1 MKGGIQSMASKN
13 SLDDVFKT
21 MRQYQKN
28 NSGAQTSDQS
38 TSAEPKVNS
47 TPSIN
52 QIEIP
57 KTAKQS
63 KVQRLLSH
71 LPFIHSPKRNLIYG
85 IGGTVLAIG
94 LVLAA
99 FHAIVSPTAPNSN
112 GDRSP
117 VSVTQS
123 EKQHSGDHQKSVKKK
138 TESHQKKSDE
148 KQSKQKKQESK
159 KPEQKKQ
166 ESKKPEQ
173 KKSQP
178 ARQQATQSHQTR
190 QSNRSAQHQ
199 VQPARQQTAQ
209 SHRSTQ
215 PARQQAAQPSR
226 NTQRQ
231 SQPTNNGG
239 WSMNNGGQS
248 SNAGAGSD
256 NGTMSDGVY
265 DGWDDDSRV
274 GIYDADGNLVN

>member
-1 MKGGIQSMASKN
+1 MASKN

-21 MRQYQKN
+21 MRQYQQN
-28 NSGAQTSDQS
+28 NSGTQTADRPASV
-38 TSAEPKVNS
+38 EPKVNS

-57 KTAKQS
+57 KAAKQS
-63 KVQRLLSH
+63 KVQRLLSY
-71 LPFIHSPKRNLIYG
+71 LPFMHSPKRNLIYG

-94 LVLAA
+94 LVFAA
-99 FHAIVSPTAPNSN
+99 FHAIVSPTAPNTN
-112 GDRSP
+112 GDRST

-123 EKQHSGDHQKSVKKK
+123 QKQHSDDQRKSSKKQ
-138 TESHQKKSDE
+138 TDSHKKKSDE

-166 ESKKPEQ
+166 ESKKPER

-178 ARQQATQSHQTR
+178 ARQQATESHQSR
-190 QSNRSAQHQ
+190 QSNRSTQHQ
-199 VQPARQQTAQ
+199 AQPARQQTAQ

-226 NTQRQ
+226 NTQHQ
-231 SQPTNNGG
+231 SQPAANNGG

-248 SNAGAGSD
+248 ANAGAGAGSGS
-256 NGTMSDGVY
+256 GTMSDGVY

>member
-1 MKGGIQSMASKN
+1 MASKN

-21 MRQYQKN
+21 MRQYQQN
-28 NSGAQTSDQS
+28 NSGTQTADQS

-71 LPFIHSPKRNLIYG
+71 LPFMYSPKRNLIYG

-123 EKQHSGDHQKSVKKK
+123 QKQRSDDHRKSAKKK
-138 TESHQKKSDE
+138 TESHQKKLDE
-148 KQSKQKKQESK
+148 KQSKQKKQESR

-178 ARQQATQSHQTR
+178 ARQQANTNQSH
-190 QSNRSAQHQ
+190 QSNRSTQRQ
-199 VQPARQQTAQ
+199 SQPARQQTAQ
-209 SHRSTQ
+209 SHRNAQ

-226 NTQRQ
+226 NVQRQ

-239 WSMNNGGQS
+239 WSVNNGGQS
-248 SNAGAGSD
+248 STDGAGSSS
-256 NGTMSDGVY
+256 GTMSDGVY
-265 DGWDDDSRV
+265 NGWDEDSRV

>member
-1 MKGGIQSMASKN
+1 MASKN

-28 NSGAQTSDQS
+28 NSGTQTSDQPA
-38 TSAEPKVNS
+38 SAEPKVNS

-63 KVQRLLSH
+63 KFQRLLGY
-71 LPFIHSPKRNLIYG
+71 LPFMHSPKRNLIYG

-123 EKQHSGDHQKSVKKK
+123 EKQHSDDHRKSAKKK

-173 KKSQP
+173 TKSQP
-178 ARQQATQSHQTR
+178 ARQQAAQSR
-190 QSNRSAQHQ
+190 QSNRSTQRQ
-199 VQPARQQTAQ
+199 TQPARQQAAQ
-209 SHRSTQ
+209 SHHSAQ

-239 WSMNNGGQS
+239 WSVNNNGGQP
-248 SNAGAGSD
+248 SNAGAGSGS
-256 NGTMSDGVY
+256 GTMSDGVY

>member
-1 MKGGIQSMASKN
+1 MASKN

-28 NSGAQTSDQS
+28 NSGTQISDQPV
-38 TSAEPKVNS
+38 SAEPKVNS

-63 KVQRLLSH
+63 KFQRLLGY
-71 LPFIHSPKRNLIYG
+71 LPFMHSPKRNLIYG

-112 GDRSP
+112 GDHST

-123 EKQHSGDHQKSVKKK
+123 QKQHSDDQRKSAKKK
-138 TESHQKKSDE
+138 TDSRKKKSDE
-148 KQSKQKKQESK
+148 KKQESK

-190 QSNRSAQHQ
+190 QSNRSTQHQ
-199 VQPARQQTAQ
+199 AQPARHQASQ
-209 SHRSTQ
+209 SHQSAQPAR

-265 DGWDDDSRV
+265 DGWDEDSRV

>member
-1 MKGGIQSMASKN
+1 MASKN

-28 NSGAQTSDQS
+28 NSGTQTSDQPA
-38 TSAEPKVNS
+38 SAEPKVNAA
-47 TPSIN
+47 PSIN

-71 LPFIHSPKRNLIYG
+71 LPFMHSPKRNLIYG
-85 IGGTVLAIG
+85 IGGTILAIG

-123 EKQHSGDHQKSVKKK
+123 EKQHSNDHQKSAKKK

-148 KQSKQKKQESK
+148 KQSKQKKQESH

-178 ARQQATQSHQTR
+178 ARQQANTNQSRQSR
-190 QSNRSAQHQ
+190 QSNRSTQHQ
-199 VQPARQQTAQ
+199 AQPAPRQQAAQ
-209 SHRSTQ
+209 SHRNTQ
-215 PARQQAAQPSR
+215 PARQQAVQPSR
-226 NTQRQ
+226 NVQQQ
-231 SQPTNNGG
+231 SQPANNGG
-239 WSMNNGGQS
+239 WSVNNGGQS
-248 SNAGAGSD
+248 SNNGAGSGS
-256 NGTMSDGVY
+256 GTMSDGVY

>member
-1 MKGGIQSMASKN
+1 MASKN

-21 MRQYQKN
+21 MRQYQQN
-28 NSGAQTSDQS
+28 NSDSQIADQS
-38 TSAEPKVNS
+38 TSAEPKVSS

-57 KTAKQS
+57 KAAKQS

-71 LPFIHSPKRNLIYG
+71 LPFMHSPKRNLIYG
-85 IGGTVLAIG
+85 ISGVVLAIG

-99 FHAIVSPTAPNSN
+99 FHAVVGPTAPNSN
-112 GDRSP
+112 GDRST
-117 VSVTQS
+117 VNVTQS
-123 EKQHSGDHQKSVKKK
+123 KKQHSDDQRKSAEKQ
-138 TESHQKKSDE
+138 TDSHKKKSDT
-148 KQSKQKKQESK
+148 KQSKQKKQESQ

-173 KKSQP
+173 AASQPAHQQTSQSRQSHQSSRSTQHQSQP
-178 ARQQATQSHQTR
+178 ARQQTNQSHQ
-190 QSNRSAQHQ
+190 SA
-199 VQPARQQTAQ
+199 QPARQQ
-209 SHRSTQ
+209 
-215 PARQQAAQPSR
+215 PAQPSR
-226 NTQRQ
+226 SVQHQ
-231 SQPTNNGG
+231 SQPANNGG

-248 SNAGAGSD
+248 ANTGAGSGS
-256 NGTMSDGVY
+256 GTMSDGVY

>member
-1 MKGGIQSMASKN
+1 MASKN

-21 MRQYQKN
+21 MRQYQQN
-28 NSGAQTSDQS
+28 NSGTQTADQPA
-38 TSAEPKVNS
+38 SAEPKVNS
-47 TPSIN
+47 TPSIS

-71 LPFIHSPKRNLIYG
+71 LPFMHSPKRNLIYG

-99 FHAIVSPTAPNSN
+99 FHAIVSPTAPNTN
-112 GDRSP
+112 GDHST

-123 EKQHSGDHQKSVKKK
+123 QKQHSDKQRKSSKK
-138 TESHQKKSDE
+138 TESHHKKSDEKKSDE

-178 ARQQATQSHQTR
+178 AHQQATQSHQSR
-190 QSNRSAQHQ
+190 QSSRSTQHPA
-199 VQPARQQTAQ
+199 QPARQQTVQ
-209 SHRSTQ
+209 SHRNAQ

-239 WSMNNGGQS
+239 WSVNNGGQS
-248 SNAGAGSD
+248 STDGAGSSS
-256 NGTMSDGVY
+256 GTMSDGVY
-265 DGWDDDSRV
+265 NGWDDDSRV

>member
-1 MKGGIQSMASKN
+1 MASKN

-21 MRQYQKN
+21 MRQYQQN
-28 NSGAQTSDQS
+28 NSGTQTSDRPA
-38 TSAEPKVNS
+38 SAEPKVNS

-71 LPFIHSPKRNLIYG
+71 LPFMHSPKRNLIYG

-123 EKQHSGDHQKSVKKK
+123 EKQHSDDHQKSAKKK

-178 ARQQATQSHQTR
+178 ARQQANTNQSRQSH
-190 QSNRSAQHQ
+190 QSNRSTQHQ
-199 VQPARQQTAQ
+199 AQPARQQTAQ
-209 SHRSTQ
+209 SHRNTQ

-226 NTQRQ
+226 NTQHQ

-239 WSMNNGGQS
+239 WSVNNNEQPA
-248 SNAGAGSD
+248 NNGAGSGS
-256 NGTMSDGVY
+256 GTMSDGVY

>member
-1 MKGGIQSMASKN
+1 MASKN

-28 NSGAQTSDQS
+28 NSGTQTSDQP

-71 LPFIHSPKRNLIYG
+71 LPFMHSPKRNLIYG

-112 GDRSP
+112 GDHST

-123 EKQHSGDHQKSVKKK
+123 QKQHSDDQRKSAKKQTDSRK
-138 TESHQKKSDE
+138 KKSDE

-173 KKSQP
+173 NKSEQKKSQP
-178 ARQQATQSHQTR
+178 ARQQANQTHQSSRSTQRQSQPARHQSAQSHQ
-190 QSNRSAQHQ
+190 NA
-199 VQPARQQTAQ
+199 
-209 SHRSTQ
+209 Q

-231 SQPTNNGG
+231 SQPTDNGG
-239 WSMNNGGQS
+239 WSVNNGGQPS
-248 SNAGAGSD
+248 ADGAGSSS
-256 NGTMSDGVY
+256 GTMSDGVY
-265 DGWDDDSRV
+265 NGWDDDSRV

>member
-1 MKGGIQSMASKN
+1 MASKN

-21 MRQYQKN
+21 MRQYQQN
-28 NSGAQTSDQS
+28 NSGTQTADQPA
-38 TSAEPKVNS
+38 SAEPKVNS
-47 TPSIN
+47 TPSIS

-71 LPFIHSPKRNLIYG
+71 LPFMHSPKRNLIYG

-123 EKQHSGDHQKSVKKK
+123 EKQHSDDHRKSAKKK

-148 KQSKQKKQESK
+148 KQSKQTKQESK

-166 ESKKPEQ
+166 ESKRPEQNKSEQ

-178 ARQQATQSHQTR
+178 ARQQANQTR
-190 QSNRSAQHQ
+190 QSSRSTQHQ
-199 VQPARQQTAQ
+199 AQPARHQSAQ
-209 SHRSTQ
+209 SHQNAQ

-248 SNAGAGSD
+248 SADGAGASG
-256 NGTMSDGVY
+256 NGTMADGVY
-265 DGWDDDSRV
+265 DGWDEDSRV

>member
-1 MKGGIQSMASKN
+1 MASKN

-28 NSGAQTSDQS
+28 NSGTQTSDQP
-38 TSAEPKVNS
+38 TSAESKVNS
-47 TPSIN
+47 TPSIS

-71 LPFIHSPKRNLIYG
+71 LPFMHSPKRNLIYG

-123 EKQHSGDHQKSVKKK
+123 EKQHSDDHRKSAKKK

-148 KQSKQKKQESK
+148 KQSKQKKQESR

-166 ESKKPEQ
+166 ESKRPEQNKSEQ

-178 ARQQATQSHQTR
+178 ARQQANQTR
-190 QSNRSAQHQ
+190 QSSRSTQHQ
-199 VQPARQQTAQ
+199 AQPARHQFAQ
-209 SHRSTQ
+209 SHQNAQ

-231 SQPTNNGG
+231 SQPMNNGG
-239 WSMNNGGQS
+239 WSVNNGGQS
-248 SNAGAGSD
+248 SADGAGSSS
-256 NGTMSDGVY
+256 GTMADGVY
-265 DGWDDDSRV
+265 DGWDEDSRV

>member
-1 MKGGIQSMASKN
+1 MASKN

-21 MRQYQKN
+21 MRQYQQN
-28 NSGAQTSDQS
+28 NSGTQTSDQP

-71 LPFIHSPKRNLIYG
+71 LPFMHSPKRNLIYG

-99 FHAIVSPTAPNSN
+99 FHAIVSPTAPNTN
-112 GDRSP
+112 GDHST

-123 EKQHSGDHQKSVKKK
+123 QKQHSDDHQKSAKKK

-148 KQSKQKKQESK
+148 KQSKQKKQESH

-178 ARQQATQSHQTR
+178 ARQQANTNQSH
-190 QSNRSAQHQ
+190 QSNRSTQRQ
-199 VQPARQQTAQ
+199 SQPARQQTAQ
-209 SHRSTQ
+209 SHRNAQ

-226 NTQRQ
+226 NVQHQ

-239 WSMNNGGQS
+239 WSVNNGGQS
-248 SNAGAGSD
+248 STDGAGSSS
-256 NGTMSDGVY
+256 GTMSDGVY
-265 DGWDDDSRV
+265 NGWDDDSRV

>member
-1 MKGGIQSMASKN
+1 MASKN

-21 MRQYQKN
+21 MRQYQQN
-28 NSGAQTSDQS
+28 NSGTQTADRPA
-38 TSAEPKVNS
+38 SAEPKVNS

-57 KTAKQS
+57 KAAKQS
-63 KVQRLLSH
+63 KVQRLLSY
-71 LPFIHSPKRNLIYG
+71 LPFMHSPKRNLIYG

-94 LVLAA
+94 LVFAA
-99 FHAIVSPTAPNSN
+99 FHAIVSPTAPNTN
-112 GDRSP
+112 GDRST

-123 EKQHSGDHQKSVKKK
+123 QKQHSDDQHKSAKKQ
-138 TESHQKKSDE
+138 TDSHKKKSDE

-178 ARQQATQSHQTR
+178 ARQQATESHQSR
-190 QSNRSAQHQ
+190 QSNRSTQHQ
-199 VQPARQQTAQ
+199 AQPARQQTTQ

-226 NTQRQ
+226 NTQHQ
-231 SQPTNNGG
+231 SQPAANNGG

-248 SNAGAGSD
+248 ANAGAGSGS
-256 NGTMSDGVY
+256 GTMSDGVY

>member
-1 MKGGIQSMASKN
+1 MASKN

-21 MRQYQKN
+21 MRQYQQN
-28 NSGAQTSDQS
+28 NSGTQTADQP

-47 TPSIN
+47 TPSTN

-63 KVQRLLSH
+63 KVQRLLSY
-71 LPFIHSPKRNLIYG
+71 LPFMHSPKRNLIYG

-112 GDRSP
+112 GDHST

-123 EKQHSGDHQKSVKKK
+123 QKQHSDDQRKSSKKK

-148 KQSKQKKQESK
+148 KQSKQKKQELK

-166 ESKKPEQ
+166 ESKKQESKKPEQ
-173 KKSQP
+173 AKSQP
-178 ARQQATQSHQTR
+178 ARQQATQSR
-190 QSNRSAQHQ
+190 QSNRNTQHQ
-199 VQPARQQTAQ
+199 AQPARQQTTQ
-209 SHRSTQ
+209 SHRNAQ

-231 SQPTNNGG
+231 SQPTNKIGR
-239 WSMNNGGQS
+239 
-248 SNAGAGSD
+248 AH
-256 NGTMSDGVY
+256 V
-265 DGWDDDSRV
+265 
-274 GIYDADGNLVN
+274 

>member
-1 MKGGIQSMASKN
+1 MASKN

-21 MRQYQKN
+21 MRQYQQN
-28 NSGAQTSDQS
+28 NSDSQTADQS
-38 TSAEPKVNS
+38 TSAEPKVSS

-57 KTAKQS
+57 KAAQQS

-71 LPFIHSPKRNLIYG
+71 LPFMQSPKRNLIYG
-85 IGGTVLAIG
+85 ISGVVLAIG

-99 FHAIVSPTAPNSN
+99 FHAVVGPTAPNSN
-112 GDRSP
+112 GDRSA
-117 VSVTQS
+117 VNVTQS
-123 EKQHSGDHQKSVKKK
+123 KKQHSDDRRKSAEKQ
-138 TESHQKKSDE
+138 TDSHKKKSDE
-148 KQSKQKKQESK
+148 KQSKQKKQESQ

-173 KKSQP
+173 TASQTASQP
-178 ARQQATQSHQTR
+178 AHQQTNQSHQ
-190 QSNRSAQHQ
+190 
-199 VQPARQQTAQ
+199 
-209 SHRSTQ
+209 SH
-215 PARQQAAQPSR
+215 QPSR
-226 NTQRQ
+226 STQRQ
-231 SQPTNNGG
+231 SQPAHQQTTQSHQSAQPARQQPAQPSRSVQHQSQPANNGG

-248 SNAGAGSD
+248 ANAGAGSGS
-256 NGTMSDGVY
+256 GTMSDGVY

>member
-1 MKGGIQSMASKN
+1 MASKN

-28 NSGAQTSDQS
+28 NSGTQTSDQPA
-38 TSAEPKVNS
+38 SAEPKVNS

-71 LPFIHSPKRNLIYG
+71 LPFMHSPKRNLIYG

-99 FHAIVSPTAPNSN
+99 FHVIVSPTAPNSN

-123 EKQHSGDHQKSVKKK
+123 EKQHSDDQRKSSKKK
-138 TESHQKKSDE
+138 TDSHKKKSDE

-166 ESKKPEQ
+166 ESKRPEQNKSEQ

-178 ARQQATQSHQTR
+178 ARQQANQTR
-190 QSNRSAQHQ
+190 QSSRSTQHQ
-199 VQPARQQTAQ
+199 AQPARHQSAQ
-209 SHRSTQ
+209 SHQNAQ

-239 WSMNNGGQS
+239 WSVNNGGQS
-248 SNAGAGSD
+248 STDGAGSSS
-256 NGTMSDGVY
+256 GTMSDGVY
-265 DGWDDDSRV
+265 NGWDDDSRV

>member
-1 MKGGIQSMASKN
+1 MASKN

-28 NSGAQTSDQS
+28 NSGTQTSDQPAS
-38 TSAEPKVNS
+38 VEPKVNS
-47 TPSIN
+47 TPSTN

-71 LPFIHSPKRNLIYG
+71 LPFMHSPKRNLIYG

-99 FHAIVSPTAPNSN
+99 FHAVVSPTAPNSN
-112 GDRSP
+112 GDHST

-123 EKQHSGDHQKSVKKK
+123 EKQHSDDHRKSAKKQ
-138 TESHQKKSDE
+138 TDSHKKKSDE

-166 ESKKPEQ
+166 ESNKQESKKPEQ
-173 KKSQP
+173 TKSQP
-178 ARQQATQSHQTR
+178 ARQQAAQSR

-199 VQPARQQTAQ
+199 AQPARRQQAQSHQNAQPARQ
-209 SHRSTQ
+209 
-215 PARQQAAQPSR
+215 PAAQPSR
-226 NTQRQ
+226 NTQHQ

-248 SNAGAGSD
+248 SNTGAGAGSG

>member
-1 MKGGIQSMASKN
+1 MASKN

-28 NSGAQTSDQS
+28 NSGAQTSDQPA
-38 TSAEPKVNS
+38 SAEPKVNS

-71 LPFIHSPKRNLIYG
+71 LPFMHSPKRNLIYG

-99 FHAIVSPTAPNSN
+99 FHVIVSPTAPNTN

-123 EKQHSGDHQKSVKKK
+123 EKQHSDDQRKSSKKQ
-138 TESHQKKSDE
+138 TDSHKKKSDE
-148 KQSKQKKQESK
+148 KKPEQKKQESK

-173 KKSQP
+173 TKSQP

-190 QSNRSAQHQ
+190 QSNHSTQHQ
-199 VQPARQQTAQ
+199 AQPARQQAVQSHRSVQPARQQTAQ
-209 SHRSTQ
+209 
-215 PARQQAAQPSR
+215 PSR
-226 NTQRQ
+226 NVQRQ
-231 SQPTNNGG
+231 SQPANNGG
-239 WSMNNGGQS
+239 WSMNNGGQPS
-248 SNAGAGSD
+248 ADGAGSSS
-256 NGTMSDGVY
+256 GTMSDGVY

>member
-1 MKGGIQSMASKN
+1 MASKN

-28 NSGAQTSDQS
+28 NSGTQTSDQS
-38 TSAEPKVNS
+38 TSAERKVNS

-71 LPFIHSPKRNLIYG
+71 LPFMHSPKRNLIYG

-94 LVLAA
+94 LVFAA
-99 FHAIVSPTAPNSN
+99 FHAIVSPTAPNTN
-112 GDRSP
+112 GDHSP

-123 EKQHSGDHQKSVKKK
+123 QKQHSDDHQKSAKKK

-148 KQSKQKKQESK
+148 KQSKQKKQESR

-173 KKSQP
+173 KKPEQKKSQP
-178 ARQQATQSHQTR
+178 ARQQANTNQSH
-190 QSNRSAQHQ
+190 QSNRSTQHQ
-199 VQPARQQTAQ
+199 SQPARQQTAQ
-209 SHRSTQ
+209 SHRNTQ

-226 NTQRQ
+226 NVQRQ

-239 WSMNNGGQS
+239 WSVNNGGQS
-248 SNAGAGSD
+248 STDGAGSSS
-256 NGTMSDGVY
+256 GTMSDGVY
-265 DGWDDDSRV
+265 NGWDDDSRV

>member
-1 MKGGIQSMASKN
+1 MASKN

-28 NSGAQTSDQS
+28 NSGTQTSDQPA
-38 TSAEPKVNS
+38 SAEPKVNS

-52 QIEIP
+52 KIEIP
-57 KTAKQS
+57 KAAKQS
-63 KVQRLLSH
+63 KFQRLLGY
-71 LPFIHSPKRNLIYG
+71 LPFMHSPKRNLIYG

-112 GDRSP
+112 GDHSP

-123 EKQHSGDHQKSVKKK
+123 QKQHSDDQRKSAKKQ
-138 TESHQKKSDE
+138 TDSHQKKSDE
-148 KQSKQKKQESK
+148 KQSKQKKQEESK

-178 ARQQATQSHQTR
+178 ARQQANQAH
-190 QSNRSAQHQ
+190 QSNRSTQHQ
-199 VQPARQQTAQ
+199 AQPARQQTAQ
-209 SHRSTQ
+209 SHRNAQ

-239 WSMNNGGQS
+239 WSVNNGGQS
-248 SNAGAGSD
+248 STDGAGSSS
-256 NGTMSDGVY
+256 GTMSDGVY
-265 DGWDDDSRV
+265 DGWDEDSRV

>member
-1 MKGGIQSMASKN
+1 MASKN

-28 NSGAQTSDQS
+28 NSGTQTSDQPA
-38 TSAEPKVNS
+38 SAEPKVNS

-63 KVQRLLSH
+63 KVQRLLSR
-71 LPFIHSPKRNLIYG
+71 LPFMHSPKRNLIYG

-99 FHAIVSPTAPNSN
+99 FHAIVSPTAPNTN

-123 EKQHSGDHQKSVKKK
+123 EKQHSNDHQKSAKKK

-166 ESKKPEQ
+166 ESKKLEQ

-178 ARQQATQSHQTR
+178 ARQQAAQSRQSR
-190 QSNRSAQHQ
+190 QSNRSTQHQ
-199 VQPARQQTAQ
+199 AQPARQQTAQ

-215 PARQQAAQPSR
+215 PARQQTAQPSR
-226 NTQRQ
+226 NTQQQ
-231 SQPTNNGG
+231 SQPANNGG
-239 WSMNNGGQS
+239 WSVNNGGQS
-248 SNAGAGSD
+248 SADGAGSSS
-256 NGTMSDGVY
+256 GTMSDGVY

>member
-1 MKGGIQSMASKN
+1 MASKN

-21 MRQYQKN
+21 MRQYQQN
-28 NSGAQTSDQS
+28 NSGTQTADQP

-47 TPSIN
+47 TPSTN

-57 KTAKQS
+57 KTVKQS
-63 KVQRLLSH
+63 KVQRLLSY
-71 LPFIHSPKRNLIYG
+71 LPFMHSPKRNLIYG

-112 GDRSP
+112 GDRST

-123 EKQHSGDHQKSVKKK
+123 EKQHSDDQRKSSKKK

-173 KKSQP
+173 AKSQP
-178 ARQQATQSHQTR
+178 ARQQATQSR

-199 VQPARQQTAQ
+199 AQPARQQTAQ
-209 SHRSTQ
+209 PHRNAQ

-226 NTQRQ
+226 NAQHQ

-239 WSMNNGGQS
+239 WSVNNGGQS
-248 SNAGAGSD
+248 ASDGAGS
-256 NGTMSDGVY
+256 NSGTMSDGVY

>member
-1 MKGGIQSMASKN
+1 MASKN

-28 NSGAQTSDQS
+28 NSSTQTSDQP
-38 TSAEPKVNS
+38 TSAEPKVNN
-47 TPSIN
+47 TPSTN

-63 KVQRLLSH
+63 IVQRLLSYV
-71 LPFIHSPKRNLIYG
+71 PFMHSPKRNLIYG

-112 GDRSP
+112 GDHST

-123 EKQHSGDHQKSVKKK
+123 KKQHSDDQRKSSKKQAD
-138 TESHQKKSDE
+138 SHKKKSDE
-148 KQSKQKKQESK
+148 KKPEQKKQESK

-173 KKSQP
+173 EKSQP
-178 ARQQATQSHQTR
+178 ARQQATQTR
-190 QSNRSAQHQ
+190 QSSRSAQRQSQPARQQAAQSHRS

-209 SHRSTQ
+209 
-215 PARQQAAQPSR
+215 PSR
-226 NTQRQ
+226 NVQRQ

-248 SNAGAGSD
+248 SNAGAGSGS
-256 NGTMSDGVY
+256 GTMSDGVY

>member
-1 MKGGIQSMASKN
+1 MASKN

-28 NSGAQTSDQS
+28 NSGAQTSDQPA
-38 TSAEPKVNS
+38 SAEPKVNS

-71 LPFIHSPKRNLIYG
+71 LPFMHSPKRNLIYG

-123 EKQHSGDHQKSVKKK
+123 EKQHSDDHQKSAKKQ
-138 TESHQKKSDE
+138 TDSHKKKSDE
-148 KQSKQKKQESK
+148 KKPEQKKQESK

-178 ARQQATQSHQTR
+178 ARQQANQTR
-190 QSNRSAQHQ
+190 QSSRSTQHQAQPARHQSAQSHQ
-199 VQPARQQTAQ
+199 NAQPARQ
-209 SHRSTQ
+209 
-215 PARQQAAQPSR
+215 PAAQPSR
-226 NTQRQ
+226 NAQHQ
-231 SQPTNNGG
+231 SQPANNGG
-239 WSMNNGGQS
+239 WSVNNGGQS
-248 SNAGAGSD
+248 SADGAGSGS
-256 NGTMSDGVY
+256 GTMSDGVY

>member
-1 MKGGIQSMASKN
+1 MASKN

-21 MRQYQKN
+21 MRQYQQN
-28 NSGAQTSDQS
+28 NSGTQTADRPA
-38 TSAEPKVNS
+38 SAEPKVNS

-57 KTAKQS
+57 KAAKQS
-63 KVQRLLSH
+63 KVQRLLGY
-71 LPFIHSPKRNLIYG
+71 LPFMHSPKRNLIYG

-94 LVLAA
+94 LVFAA
-99 FHAIVSPTAPNSN
+99 FHAIVSPTAPNTN
-112 GDRSP
+112 GDRST

-123 EKQHSGDHQKSVKKK
+123 KKQHSDDQHKSAKKQ
-138 TESHQKKSDE
+138 TDSHKKKSDE

-178 ARQQATQSHQTR
+178 ARQQAAESHQSR
-190 QSNRSAQHQ
+190 QSNRSTQHEA
-199 VQPARQQTAQ
+199 QPARQQTTQ

-231 SQPTNNGG
+231 SQPATNNGG

-248 SNAGAGSD
+248 SNAGAGTGSGS
-256 NGTMSDGVY
+256 GTMSDGVY

>member
-1 MKGGIQSMASKN
+1 MASKN

-28 NSGAQTSDQS
+28 NSGAQTSDQPA
-38 TSAEPKVNS
+38 SAEPKVNS

-71 LPFIHSPKRNLIYG
+71 LPFMHSPKRNLIYG

-99 FHAIVSPTAPNSN
+99 FHAIVSPTAPNTN

-123 EKQHSGDHQKSVKKK
+123 EKQHSDDQRKSSKKQTDSHKKK
-138 TESHQKKSDE
+138 SNE

-173 KKSQP
+173 TKSQP
-178 ARQQATQSHQTR
+178 ARQQATQTR

-199 VQPARQQTAQ
+199 AQPARRQQVQ
-209 SHRSTQ
+209 SHQSAQ

-226 NTQRQ
+226 NTQHQ

-239 WSMNNGGQS
+239 WSMNNGGGQS
-248 SNAGAGSD
+248 SNTGAGSGS
-256 NGTMSDGVY
+256 GTMSDGVY

>member
-1 MKGGIQSMASKN
+1 MASKN

-28 NSGAQTSDQS
+28 NSGTQTSDQPA
-38 TSAEPKVNS
+38 SAEPKVNS
-47 TPSIN
+47 TPSIS

-71 LPFIHSPKRNLIYG
+71 LSFMHSPKRNLIYG

-123 EKQHSGDHQKSVKKK
+123 EKQHSDDQRKSAKKK
-138 TESHQKKSDE
+138 TDSHKKKSDE
-148 KQSKQKKQESK
+148 KQSKQKKQESR

-190 QSNRSAQHQ
+190 QSNRSTQRQ
-199 VQPARQQTAQ
+199 SQPARQQTAQ

-226 NTQRQ
+226 NVQRQ

-239 WSMNNGGQS
+239 WSVNNGGQS
-248 SNAGAGSD
+248 SADGAGASG
-256 NGTMSDGVY
+256 NGTMADGVY

>member
-1 MKGGIQSMASKN
+1 MASKN

-21 MRQYQKN
+21 MRQYQQN
-28 NSGAQTSDQS
+28 NSGTQTADQPA
-38 TSAEPKVNS
+38 SAEPKVNS

-71 LPFIHSPKRNLIYG
+71 LPFMHSPKRNLIYG

-112 GDRSP
+112 GDHST

-123 EKQHSGDHQKSVKKK
+123 QKQHSDEHQKSAKKK
-138 TESHQKKSDE
+138 TDSHRKKSDEKKSDE
-148 KQSKQKKQESK
+148 KQSKQKKQESH

-178 ARQQATQSHQTR
+178 ARQQTTQSHQTR
-190 QSNRSAQHQ
+190 QSNRNTQHQ
-199 VQPARQQTAQ
+199 AQPARQQTVQ
-209 SHRSTQ
+209 SHRSAQ

-239 WSMNNGGQS
+239 WSVNNGGQS

-265 DGWDDDSRV
+265 DGWDEDSRV

>member
-1 MKGGIQSMASKN
+1 MASKN

-28 NSGAQTSDQS
+28 NSGTQTSDQP

-71 LPFIHSPKRNLIYG
+71 LPFMHSPKRNLIYG

-112 GDRSP
+112 GDHST

-123 EKQHSGDHQKSVKKK
+123 QKQHSDDHQKSAKKK

-166 ESKKPEQ
+166 ESKRPEQNKSEQ

-178 ARQQATQSHQTR
+178 ARQQANQTR
-190 QSNRSAQHQ
+190 QSSRSTQHQ
-199 VQPARQQTAQ
+199 AQPARHQSAQ
-209 SHRSTQ
+209 AHQNIQ

-239 WSMNNGGQS
+239 WSVNNNEQPSNNG
-248 SNAGAGSD
+248 AGASG
-256 NGTMSDGVY
+256 NGTMADGVY
-265 DGWDDDSRV
+265 DGWDEDSRV

>member
-1 MKGGIQSMASKN
+1 MASKN

-21 MRQYQKN
+21 MRQYQQN
-28 NSGAQTSDQS
+28 NSSTQPADQP

-47 TPSIN
+47 TPSTN

-63 KVQRLLSH
+63 KVQRLLSY
-71 LPFIHSPKRNLIYG
+71 LPFMHSPKRNLIYG

-112 GDRSP
+112 GDHST
-117 VSVTQS
+117 VNVTQS
-123 EKQHSGDHQKSVKKK
+123 QKQHSDDQRKSSKKK

-166 ESKKPEQ
+166 ESKKQESKKPEQ
-173 KKSQP
+173 TKSQQ
-178 ARQQATQSHQTR
+178 ARQQATQSRQSR
-190 QSNRSAQHQ
+190 QSNRSTQHQ
-199 VQPARQQTAQ
+199 AQPARQQAAQSHRNTQPARQQTAQ
-209 SHRSTQ
+209 S
-215 PARQQAAQPSR
+215 SR
-226 NTQRQ
+226 NVQRQ

-239 WSMNNGGQS
+239 WSVNNGGQS
-248 SNAGAGSD
+248 SNDGAGSG

>member
-1 MKGGIQSMASKN
+1 MASKN

-21 MRQYQKN
+21 MRQYQQN
-28 NSGAQTSDQS
+28 NSGNQTADQPA
-38 TSAEPKVNS
+38 SAEPKVNS
-47 TPSIN
+47 TPSIS

-71 LPFIHSPKRNLIYG
+71 LPFMHSPKRNLIYG

-99 FHAIVSPTAPNSN
+99 FHAIVSPTAPNTN
-112 GDRSP
+112 GDHST

-123 EKQHSGDHQKSVKKK
+123 QKQHSDDHQKSAKKKK

-166 ESKKPEQ
+166 ESKRPEQNKSEQ

-178 ARQQATQSHQTR
+178 ARQQANQTR
-190 QSNRSAQHQ
+190 QSSRSTQHQ
-199 VQPARQQTAQ
+199 AQPARHQSAQ
-209 SHRSTQ
+209 SHQNAQ

-239 WSMNNGGQS
+239 WSVNNGGQS
-248 SNAGAGSD
+248 SADGTGASG
-256 NGTMSDGVY
+256 NGTMADGVY
-265 DGWDDDSRV
+265 DGWDEDSRV

>member
-1 MKGGIQSMASKN
+1 MASKN

-28 NSGAQTSDQS
+28 NSGAQTSDQPA
-38 TSAEPKVNS
+38 SAEPKVNS

-71 LPFIHSPKRNLIYG
+71 LPFMHSPKRNLIYG

-99 FHAIVSPTAPNSN
+99 FHAIVSPTAPNTN

-123 EKQHSGDHQKSVKKK
+123 EKQHSDDQRKSAKKK

-173 KKSQP
+173 TKSQP
-178 ARQQATQSHQTR
+178 ARQQATQSHQTH
-190 QSNRSAQHQ
+190 QSTRSTQHQ
-199 VQPARQQTAQ
+199 AQSVRRQPAQSHQSAQPARQ
-209 SHRSTQ
+209 
-215 PARQQAAQPSR
+215 PAAQPSR
-226 NTQRQ
+226 NAQHQ
-231 SQPTNNGG
+231 SQPANNGG
-239 WSMNNGGQS
+239 WSMNNGGGQS
-248 SNAGAGSD
+248 SNTGAGSGS
-256 NGTMSDGVY
+256 GTMSDGVY

>member
-1 MKGGIQSMASKN
+1 MASKN

-21 MRQYQKN
+21 MRQYQQN
-28 NSGAQTSDQS
+28 NSGTQTADQPAS
-38 TSAEPKVNS
+38 TEPKVNS
-47 TPSIN
+47 TPSTN

-63 KVQRLLSH
+63 KFQRLLGY
-71 LPFIHSPKRNLIYG
+71 LPFMHSPKRNLIYG

-112 GDRSP
+112 GDRST

-123 EKQHSGDHQKSVKKK
+123 EKQRSDDHRKSAKK

-178 ARQQATQSHQTR
+178 ARQQANTNQSRQSH
-190 QSNRSAQHQ
+190 QSNRSTQHQ
-199 VQPARQQTAQ
+199 AQPARQQTAQ
-209 SHRSTQ
+209 SHRNAQ
-215 PARQQAAQPSR
+215 PARQQASQPSR
-226 NTQRQ
+226 NAQRQ
-231 SQPTNNGG
+231 SQPANNGG
-239 WSMNNGGQS
+239 WSVNNGGQS
-248 SNAGAGSD
+248 SNNGAGSGS
-256 NGTMSDGVY
+256 GTMSDGVY

>member
-1 MKGGIQSMASKN
+1 MASKN

-28 NSGAQTSDQS
+28 NSGTQTSDQPAS
-38 TSAEPKVNS
+38 VEPKVNS

-71 LPFIHSPKRNLIYG
+71 LPFMHSPKRNLIYG

-123 EKQHSGDHQKSVKKK
+123 QKQHSDNQQKSAKKK

-166 ESKKPEQ
+166 ESKKSEQ

-178 ARQQATQSHQTR
+178 AQQQANTNQSRQSH
-190 QSNRSAQHQ
+190 QSNRSTQHQ
-199 VQPARQQTAQ
+199 SQPARQQAAQ
-209 SHRSTQ
+209 SHRNAQ

-239 WSMNNGGQS
+239 WSVNNNEQPA
-248 SNAGAGSD
+248 NNGAGSGS
-256 NGTMSDGVY
+256 GTMSDGVY

>member
-1 MKGGIQSMASKN
+1 MASKN

-21 MRQYQKN
+21 MRQYQQN
-28 NSGAQTSDQS
+28 NSGTQTADQPA
-38 TSAEPKVNS
+38 SAEPKVNS

-71 LPFIHSPKRNLIYG
+71 LPFMHSPKRNLIYG

-94 LVLAA
+94 LVLTA

-112 GDRSP
+112 GDRSS

-123 EKQHSGDHQKSVKKK
+123 EKQHSDDQRKSAKKK

-148 KQSKQKKQESK
+148 NQSKQKKQESH

-178 ARQQATQSHQTR
+178 ARQQANQTR
-190 QSNRSAQHQ
+190 QSSRSTQHQ
-199 VQPARQQTAQ
+199 AQPARQRAAQ
-209 SHRSTQ
+209 SHQNAQ

-239 WSMNNGGQS
+239 WSVNNGGQS
-248 SNAGAGSD
+248 SADGAGSSS
-256 NGTMSDGVY
+256 GTMSDGVY
-265 DGWDDDSRV
+265 NGWDDDSRV

>member
-1 MKGGIQSMASKN
+1 MASKN

-21 MRQYQKN
+21 MRQYQQN
-28 NSGAQTSDQS
+28 NSGTQTADQP

-47 TPSIN
+47 TPSTN

-63 KVQRLLSH
+63 KVQRLLSY
-71 LPFIHSPKRNLIYG
+71 LPFMHSPKRNLIYG

-112 GDRSP
+112 GDHST

-123 EKQHSGDHQKSVKKK
+123 QKQHSDDQRKSSKKK

-166 ESKKPEQ
+166 ESKKQESKKPEQ
-173 KKSQP
+173 TKSQSARQQAAQSRQSNRNTQHQAQP
-178 ARQQATQSHQTR
+178 ARQQATQSHR
-190 QSNRSAQHQ
+190 NA
-199 VQPARQQTAQ
+199 
-209 SHRSTQ
+209 Q

-231 SQPTNNGG
+231 SQPANNGG
-239 WSMNNGGQS
+239 WSVNNGGQS
-248 SNAGAGSD
+248 SNDGAGSG

>member
-1 MKGGIQSMASKN
+1 MASKN

-28 NSGAQTSDQS
+28 NSGTQTSDQS
-38 TSAEPKVNS
+38 ASAEPKVNS
-47 TPSIN
+47 TPSIS

-71 LPFIHSPKRNLIYG
+71 LPFMHSPKRNLIYG

-94 LVLAA
+94 LVFAA

-123 EKQHSGDHQKSVKKK
+123 EKQHSDDHRKSTKKK

-190 QSNRSAQHQ
+190 QSNRSTQHQ
-199 VQPARQQTAQ
+199 AQPARQQTAQ

-226 NTQRQ
+226 NVQRQ

-265 DGWDDDSRV
+265 NGWDDDSRV

>member
-1 MKGGIQSMASKN
+1 MASKN

-21 MRQYQKN
+21 MRQYQQN
-28 NSGAQTSDQS
+28 NSGTQTADQPA
-38 TSAEPKVNS
+38 SAEPKVNS
-47 TPSIN
+47 TPSTN

-57 KTAKQS
+57 TTTKQS

-71 LPFIHSPKRNLIYG
+71 LPFMHSPKRNLIYG

-99 FHAIVSPTAPNSN
+99 FHAIVSPTAPNTNS
-112 GDRSP
+112 DRSP

-123 EKQHSGDHQKSVKKK
+123 QKQRSDDHRKSAKKK

-173 KKSQP
+173 KKSEQNKSEP
-178 ARQQATQSHQTR
+178 AQQQANQSR
-190 QSNRSAQHQ
+190 QSSRSTQHQ
-199 VQPARQQTAQ
+199 AQPARQQTAQ
-209 SHRSTQ
+209 SHRNAQ

-226 NTQRQ
+226 NNQHQ

-248 SNAGAGSD
+248 SNTGAGTGASG
-256 NGTMSDGVY
+256 NGTMADGVY